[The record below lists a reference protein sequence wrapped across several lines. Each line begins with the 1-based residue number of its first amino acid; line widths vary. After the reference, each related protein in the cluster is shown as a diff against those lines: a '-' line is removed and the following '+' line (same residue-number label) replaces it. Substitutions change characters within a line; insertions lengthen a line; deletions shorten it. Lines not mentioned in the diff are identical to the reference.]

1 MKAGIKRTKL
11 HSDEQILLFL
21 SEFSGKRDL
30 WDVPQEVSQ
39 KGLAKRLGIL
49 ENNVSRSLKRLTA
62 DELVDSTLKHVKGE
76 KRRQKAYF
84 LTQKGERVVEGLRAQ
99 LEQLSIMV
107 VVDGEMSRA
116 PLLRA
121 YRKAREAG
129 IGLTLAEL
137 YLHRSKKDQP
147 VDLTPGW
154 EPLREGP
161 SLFGNYQMPVHF
173 FGREEEL
180 SFIED
185 YLRSRSGVL
194 IIWGLAGMGKTSL
207 VLKGMSESTQKT
219 GYIRCEP
226 WTDRV
231 ELANEISW
239 VLSQMGF
246 EEDAMELLKD
256 DVSPGQLARRI
267 RSVASSA
274 KGLTLIIDDLQKTG
288 GGLDVYMEGL
298 CKTSMEV
305 PGLKVII
312 LTRERPSFLDPRYE
326 VQGSVRT
333 LELKGLDLKSVALMI
348 KETGKGGDIGAVWD
362 MTKGHPLHIE
372 LITSAMGAAGR
383 TRFGEFLDQEVLAP
397 LPPQQKNV
405 LKLAALAGVPVHR
418 SLVGRT
424 SSEDID
430 ILERKGLLREI
441 RGGLLFIHDIISD
454 HLKTT
459 IPTEERRRVLDEI
472 TAYQLA
478 VILRIWAD
486 GPELLGPDRLREI
499 GASDRVSSLI
509 VEHYSAI
516 VYEDEPA
523 LRDLFKSYL
532 DMTVGRFI
540 ETGEKELALST
551 VMLLNTMS
559 GVGRGK
565 VLLGPILKLERS
577 RLSDEHLFA
586 LRMQKAMIE
595 TVEGEMV
602 SASRTLDL
610 IEATYPKNRI
620 KGKDL
625 ALFQH
630 IRGKISRS
638 QKRYEQTISA
648 HNKAIETYGALGDM
662 VGAAKERLHLSKTLH
677 LMGETQKAYR
687 EAIRSA
693 SEYEKA
699 LDRVG
704 EVYACLQAF
713 RSAKA
718 IGREEG
724 AQKCLNRA
732 KEVSRSIGD
741 RRLLALIELEDIML
755 SDDLPDRTSLER
767 VRAICTQVPPED
779 RGMVVKGYL
788 SIAREYDIAGRNE
801 DRELACSCLQLAWET
816 LSELERTSKEGS
828 FVNREEHLLNLV
840 DLLEQAVALEE
851 NVGISER
858 ANLFRATGLPLLDPR
873 MDDPREGML
882 ERLIESYRELADL
895 QLRSIRETGGDPN
908 RFDNAIEGSL
918 HTQLLLGIHYRDRG
932 KKKKAREAFKR
943 CRSDLSEY
951 ERTITTIPD
960 HLVAFD
966 LRKVKEVLEEN
977 RSATEGDGV

>member
-1 MKAGIKRTKL
+1 LKAGVKRTKL

-49 ENNVSRSLKRLTA
+49 ENNVSRTLKRLFS
-62 DELVDSTLKHVKGE
+62 DGLVESSLKHVKGE

-84 LTQKGERVVEGLRAQ
+84 LTQKGERVVEGLRTR
-99 LEQLSIMV
+99 LEQLSILV
-107 VVDGEMSRA
+107 VVDGEVSRV

-121 YRKAREAG
+121 YKRARESG

-137 YLHRSKKDQP
+137 YIHRSKKDHP
-147 VDLTPGW
+147 IDLTPGW

-161 SLFGNYQMPVHF
+161 SLFGNYQMPLHF

-185 YLRSRSGVL
+185 YLRSKAGVL
-194 IIWGLAGMGKTSL
+194 VIWGLAGMGKTSL
-207 VLKGMSESTQKT
+207 VLKGMSESTVKA
-219 GYIRCEP
+219 GYVRCEP

-246 EEDAMELLKD
+246 EEDSMGLLKE
-256 DVSPGQLARRI
+256 DVSPGQLTRRI

-298 CKTSMEV
+298 CKASMEV

-333 LELKGLDLKSVALMI
+333 LELKGLDLRSVALMI
-348 KETGKGGDIGAVWD
+348 KETGRGGDIGAVWD
-362 MTKGHPLHIE
+362 LTKGHPLHIE
-372 LITSAMGAAGR
+372 LITSTMGIAGR
-383 TRFGEFLDQEVLAP
+383 TRFAEFLDQEVLAP
-397 LPPQQKNV
+397 LPPQQKYV
-405 LKLAALAGVPVHR
+405 LKMAALAGIPIHR

-424 SSEDID
+424 SPEDID

-454 HLKTT
+454 HLKAT
-459 IPTEERRRVLDEI
+459 IPAEERGRLFDEI

-486 GPELLGPDRLREI
+486 GPELLEPERLDGI
-499 GASDRVSSLI
+499 GASSNVISLI
-509 VEHYSAI
+509 REHYSTM
-516 VYEDEPA
+516 VYEDEPP
-523 LRDLFKSYL
+523 LRDLFKNYL
-532 DMTVGRFI
+532 DTAIGRFI
-540 ETGEKELALST
+540 ETGDKELALST
-551 VMLLNTMS
+551 IMVLNTMS

-565 VLLGPILKLERS
+565 VLLGPILKLERA

-586 LRMQKAMIE
+586 LRLQKSMIE
-595 TVEGEMV
+595 TIVGDMV

-610 IEATYPKNRI
+610 IEATYQKSRI

-625 ALFQH
+625 AVFQH

-638 QKRYEQTISA
+638 QKRFEQTITA
-648 HNKAIETYGALGDM
+648 HRKAIETYESLGDRI
-662 VGAAKERLHLSKTLH
+662 GAAKERLHLSKTLH
-677 LMGETQKAYR
+677 QMGEAQKAFR

-699 LDRVG
+699 FDRVG

-718 IGREEG
+718 VGKEEG
-724 AQKCLNRA
+724 AEKCLTRA
-732 KEVSRSIGD
+732 REVSRSIGD
-741 RRLLALIELEDIML
+741 RRLLALIELEELML
-755 SDDLPDRTSLER
+755 SDDLPDRRSLEK
-767 VRAICTQVPPED
+767 VRTICSQVPPED

-788 SIAREYDIAGRNE
+788 SIAREYDISERSG
-801 DRELACSCLQLAWET
+801 DRELAGSCLQLAWEIVT
-816 LSELERTSKEGS
+816 ELDKLSKEGS
-828 FVNREEHLLNLV
+828 FIDREEHLLNMV
-840 DLLEQAVALEE
+840 DLLEQVMALEE
-851 NVGISER
+851 NLGITER
-858 ANLFRATGLPLLDPR
+858 TNLFRTTGLPLLDPR
-873 MDDPREGML
+873 IDDPREGIL
-882 ERLIESYRELADL
+882 ERLIGTYRELAEL
-895 QLRSIRETGGDPN
+895 QLKNIRETGGDPI

-918 HTQLLLGIHYRDRG
+918 HAQLLLGIHQRDRG
-932 KKKKAREAFKR
+932 RKKKAREVFKR
-943 CRSDLSEY
+943 LHR
-951 ERTITTIPD
+951 
-960 HLVAFD
+960 
-966 LRKVKEVLEEN
+966 
-977 RSATEGDGV
+977 